1 MLRISHLPRQIRN
14 SVLSLILVAVTSIPA
29 LAGPPLSTDD
39 AGTVDAGKFELE
51 LNGSYTEDS
60 ETTFGV
66 TTKCNRS
73 DAELKVT
80 TGLYKNLGISLALP
94 YNINERVREDE
105 QLVGRSDGFGD
116 MTVELK
122 YAIAELAGISFAVKP
137 TVIIPTGKY
146 SAGLSEGRWQ
156 FGGTLIATR
165 EFADGTYALHANL
178 GYEHHDYRTAELRE
192 ITRSDIWSGSIA
204 GEMEVAKG
212 LFAVADFVLATT
224 ADRST
229 RQLSA
234 CALTGI
240 RYEINSHLDV
250 NAGVKF
256 GLTKPEDDLTAL
268 YGIVLKL

>member
-1 MLRISHLPRQIRN
+1 MLRISHLTKQIRN
-14 SVLSLILVAVTSIPA
+14 SVLPLALVAMTAIPA
-29 LAGPPLSTDD
+29 LAGTPLATDD
-39 AGTVDAGKFELE
+39 TGTVEVGKLELE

-60 ETTFGV
+60 ETVFGV

-73 DAELKVT
+73 DAELKIT
-80 TGLYKNLGISLALP
+80 TGLYKNLGISLAVP
-94 YNINERVREDE
+94 YNINEQVREDE

-192 ITRSDIWSGSIA
+192 NTRSDIWSGSIA

-234 CALTGI
+234 CALTGV

-256 GLTKPEDDLTAL
+256 GLTRPEDDLTAL